1 MYLTWDEGSSH
12 DRRGVGGSGGG
23 RIAVIAAGGAAG
35 RHTRTA
41 VRADYYAQLR
51 TLEAGFGL
59 RALLKAG
66 DSSTP
71 LLRGLLD
78 VAPACSD

>member
-1 MYLTWDEGSSH
+1 
-12 DRRGVGGSGGG
+12 
-23 RIAVIAAGGAAG
+23 
-35 RHTRTA
+35 